1 MNSLTVRVLTRGGL
15 ALALG
20 VVLSFIKVWQMPQGG
35 SVTLLSMLPVIYFA
49 YREGFLPGIL
59 VGVLY
64 GLLQYL
70 IEPFFVH
77 PLQFLLDYPIAF
89 GALGLAGIFRG
100 KTPYPGVVLAIAGR
114 FLAHLISGAVF
125 FASYAPK
132 GQNPWVYSAVYNG
145 SYLLPE
151 LILTL
156 AAVLVLKLFTR
167 LEKVV

>member
-1 MNSLTVRVLTRGGL
+1 MKGLDLRVVTRGGL
-15 ALALG
+15 ALALA
-20 VVLSFIKVWQMPQGG
+20 VVLSFIKIWQMPQGG

-49 YREGFLPGIL
+49 YTEGLLPGLL

-70 IEPFFVH
+70 IEPYFVH
-77 PLQFLLDYPIAF
+77 PVQFLLDYPVAF
-89 GALGLAGIFRG
+89 GALGLAGLFA
-100 KTPYPGVVLAIAGR
+100 KKSPYPGVVLAILGR
-114 FLAHLISGAVF
+114 FLSHLISGVVF

-132 GQNPWVYSAVYNG
+132 GQSPWVYSAIYNG

-156 AAVLVLKLFTR
+156 GAVYLLKIFER
-167 LEKVV
+167 LRKVT